1 MATRTVPAQP
11 EGRPAWGGS
20 CVALSSRGDQGRGPV
35 SPVVGLEPG
44 DALFH
49 PHTAALVKAG
59 LHRSG
64 WAHTGQAGRGNLQF
78 DESPDRGLYFIFG
91 RIM

>member
-1 MATRTVPAQP
+1 MSC
-11 EGRPAWGGS
+11 GS
-20 CVALSSRGDQGRGPV
+20 YKEMNQSV

-59 LHRSG
+59 LHRPG
-64 WAHTGQAGRGNLQF
+64 WAHTGQAGRGNLEF

-91 RIM
+91 RIMQAALSCSMVFLGPCPLEQRN